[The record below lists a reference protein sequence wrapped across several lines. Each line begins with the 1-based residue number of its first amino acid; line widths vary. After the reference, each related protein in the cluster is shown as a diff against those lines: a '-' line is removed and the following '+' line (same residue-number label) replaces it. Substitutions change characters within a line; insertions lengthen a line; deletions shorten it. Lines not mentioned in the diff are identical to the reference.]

1 MKILKQI
8 CIILLFYII
17 GEIISSFISLIF
29 PNFFIP
35 GTIIGMVILLI
46 LLVTKMIKLVHVE
59 EVGTFLSNN
68 MSFFFIP
75 AAVSVI
81 DYLDILQSVIFK
93 VLIICAISIIV
104 SFVLVAYAV
113 KITITLQE
121 KYKKGRN

>member
-1 MKILKQI
+1 
-8 CIILLFYII
+8 
-17 GEIISSFISLIF
+17 
-29 PNFFIP
+29 
-35 GTIIGMVILLI
+35 MVILLI

-93 VLIICAISIIV
+93 VLIICSISIIV

-113 KITITLQE
+113 KITITLQD